1 MVGGFLVRWLFNG
14 VAIWVTTLL
23 PVGISARETSTIVW
37 AALVLGLVNASIRWF
52 FLILTLPLNILTLG
66 LFTLV
71 INALML
77 YIVRAVVPGFQFAN
91 FWSAFIGA
99 LIIAIVSTGLSHLLG
114 R

>member
-1 MVGGFLVRWLFNG
+1 MFGGFLTRWLFNG
-14 VAIWVTTLL
+14 LAIWVTTLL
-23 PVGISARETSTIVW
+23 PIGISAPDTRTIIW
-37 AALVLGLVNASIRWF
+37 AALVLGLVNASIRWLF
-52 FLILTLPLNILTLG
+52 IILTLPLSIVTLG

-77 YIVRAVVPGFQFAN
+77 YIVSAVVPGFQIAN
-91 FWSAFIGA
+91 FWSAFVGA